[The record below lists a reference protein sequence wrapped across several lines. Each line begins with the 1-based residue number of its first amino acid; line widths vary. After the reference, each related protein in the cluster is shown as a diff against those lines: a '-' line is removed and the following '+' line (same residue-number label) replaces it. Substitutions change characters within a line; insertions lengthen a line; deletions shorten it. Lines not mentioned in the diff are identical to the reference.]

1 MGGDDSNKK
10 VKNSLK
16 QMHNIDSHKNGKNL
30 RKKILDDW
38 LESGGN
44 NTQVFSN

>member
-1 MGGDDSNKK
+1 MGGADSNKK
-10 VKNSLK
+10 NEELVETDA
-16 QMHNIDSHKNGKNL
+16 QYDSHKNGKNL
-30 RKKILDDW
+30 RKTILDDW